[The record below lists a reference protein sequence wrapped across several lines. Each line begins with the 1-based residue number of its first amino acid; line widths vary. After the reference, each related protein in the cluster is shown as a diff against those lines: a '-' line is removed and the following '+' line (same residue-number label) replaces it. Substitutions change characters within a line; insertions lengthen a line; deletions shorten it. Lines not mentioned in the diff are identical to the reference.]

1 MLNKVKERL
10 ESSRIMYVESAVP
23 HGVKLTLPN
32 GVFVTVYNKGTV
44 LVQGNP
50 TNAIKVKQLLGL

>member
-10 ESSRIMYVESAVP
+10 ESVHMMYTESAIL
-23 HGVKLTLPN
+23 HGVKLILPN

-50 TNAIKVKQLLGL
+50 TNTSKVKQLLGL